1 VPRAAWP
8 GTRLT
13 NRAWYSA
20 PVEPVREA
28 VLDPLMGRLA
38 RGDRSAFDLLYSI
51 LRPRALRFAEA
62 KLGRS
67 EAADVAQTALL
78 KVFSRAS
85 DFTPGRPCL
94 PWFYAIVANE
104 IRAAQRQGLKFKSDD
119 GALENAADQLPSAED
134 QLLSHELERALT
146 LAIESL
152 DQDAANAI
160 AAMLGMAP
168 LPSVNNVTLR
178 KRVSRAY
185 AKLRLILRDQDAD

>member
-1 VPRAAWP
+1 
-8 GTRLT
+8 
-13 NRAWYSA
+13 
-20 PVEPVREA
+20 VEPVREA

-38 RGDRSAFDLLYSI
+38 RGDRSAFDPLYTM
-51 LRPRALRFAEA
+51 LRPRAVRFAEA
-62 KLGRS
+62 RLGQS

-104 IRAAQRQGLKFKSDD
+104 IRAAQRQGSKFKGDD
-119 GALENAADQLPSAED
+119 RAFETAVDQLPDPED
-134 QLLSHELERALT
+134 QLLSRELERAMT

-152 DQDAANAI
+152 DDDAAAAI
-160 AAMLGMAP
+160 GAMLGTAP
-168 LPSVNNVTLR
+168 APSVNAATLR

-185 AKLRLILRDQDAD
+185 AKLRLILRGQDAE